1 MNNEDVC
8 DKYINK
14 FIYKG
19 RDFINY
25 ACFMY
30 GFYNAEMSGEI
41 GSGFV
46 DDFQYFVFT
55 KSIKSLISIRQLFN
69 IGKVEDVFI
78 ILRTSFEGHIASRY
92 IDEEYDA
99 KILNDFI
106 FIPQL
111 IAARKIIYQDGKA
124 IARGTQ
130 EIIEYIQRNPS
141 EMKLGKDK
149 KYFVDFYAFLCNY
162 AHCNFSIIYD
172 YINNNNLYTY
182 DKINNRY
189 MAKIMVLFVYAKLFE
204 SIVTVEGEEF
214 PTDKEKNECY
224 KLVKESI
231 EFVYQRLNEFSKY
244 DCKTANNE
252 LNKHMKRMFKNMKNS
267 LKEEIGSLK
276 KDFLQDK

>member
-1 MNNEDVC
+1 M
-8 DKYINK
+8 
-14 FIYKG
+14 
-19 RDFINY
+19 
-25 ACFMY
+25 
-30 GFYNAEMSGEI
+30 
-41 GSGFV
+41 
-46 DDFQYFVFT
+46 
-55 KSIKSLISIRQLFN
+55 L
-69 IGKVEDVFI
+69 
-78 ILRTSFEGHIASRY
+78 
-92 IDEEYDA
+92 
-99 KILNDFI
+99 
-106 FIPQL
+106 
-111 IAARKIIYQDGKA
+111 
-124 IARGTQ
+124 
-130 EIIEYIQRNPS
+130 
-141 EMKLGKDK
+141 
-149 KYFVDFYAFLCNY
+149 FLCNY

>member
-55 KSIKSLISIRQLFN
+55 KSIKSLISIRQLFK
-69 IGKVEDVFI
+69 IGNVEDVFI
-78 ILRTSFEGHIASRY
+78 ILRTSFEGYIASRY

-172 YINNNNLYTY
+172 YINNNNLYIY
-182 DKINNRY
+182 
-189 MAKIMVLFVYAKLFE
+189 
-204 SIVTVEGEEF
+204 G
-214 PTDKEKNECY
+214 
-224 KLVKESI
+224 
-231 EFVYQRLNEFSKY
+231 
-244 DCKTANNE
+244 
-252 LNKHMKRMFKNMKNS
+252 
-267 LKEEIGSLK
+267 
-276 KDFLQDK
+276 